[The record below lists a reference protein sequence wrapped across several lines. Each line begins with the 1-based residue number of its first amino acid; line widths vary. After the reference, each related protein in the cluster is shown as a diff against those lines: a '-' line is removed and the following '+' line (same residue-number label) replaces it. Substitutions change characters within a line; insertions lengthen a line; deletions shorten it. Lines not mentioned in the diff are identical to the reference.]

1 MIHEQYRFFGK
12 ELVNSS
18 GEFQKEN
25 TDRNKPKH
33 LTVLPRYL
41 KLNLWQEEKENK
53 MEVENNTQQLCSFD
67 QQMIKDPQ
75 FTSLYNKEI
84 YTYLLTQ
91 EEKYLVSNNYM
102 NEQQQPDLNA
112 RMRAILLDWLI
123 DVHLKFKLRDETL
136 YVTTYLIDRFLNFK
150 TTTRQQLQLV
160 GVASLFI
167 ACKYEEI
174 YPPDLKDFVYITDN
188 AYTKQDVLEME
199 GQILQT
205 LDFSITQ
212 PSSYC
217 FLQRFGRIAGLDTKN
232 LSLAQYL
239 LELSIVD
246 IKFMNYK
253 PSFLSAAAIYLVHK
267 IRKTPQSWSEEM
279 QKMTGYNEQE
289 LRYCAKEMCL
299 VLQSSDKSNLQAVRK
314 KFAQPKYQEVSR
326 IRVERQIKQQK

>member
-1 MIHEQYRFFGK
+1 MLQEQYRFFGK
-12 ELVNSS
+12 EIVNSS
-18 GEFQKEN
+18 GEFYKEN
-25 TDRNKPKH
+25 IDRNKSKH

-41 KLNLWQEEKENK
+41 KLNLWCGEKENQ
-53 MEVENNTQQLCSFD
+53 MEEEPNINQLCQFD
-67 QQMIKDPQ
+67 QQIIKDPQ
-75 FTSLYNKEI
+75 FTPIYNQEI
-84 YTYLLTQ
+84 FQYLLSQ
-91 EEKYLVSNNYM
+91 EQKYLVNNNYM

-112 RMRAILLDWLI
+112 RMRSILVDWLV

-136 YVTTYLIDRFLNFK
+136 YLTSYLIDRFLNIQK
-150 TTTRQQLQLV
+150 TTRQQLQLV

-188 AYTKQDVLEME
+188 AYTKQDVLDME

-205 LDFSITQ
+205 LGFSITQ
-212 PSSYC
+212 PSSYS

-232 LSLAQYL
+232 LFLAQYL

-253 PSFLSAAAIYLVHK
+253 PSFLTSAAIYLVHK
-267 IRKTPQSWSEEM
+267 IRKTPQSWNEEM
-279 QKMTGYNEQE
+279 QSTTGYNEQE
-289 LRYCAKEMCL
+289 LRFCAKEMCL

-314 KFAQPKYQEVSR
+314 KFAQPKYLEVSR
-326 IRVERQIKQQK
+326 IRVERQTKPQK